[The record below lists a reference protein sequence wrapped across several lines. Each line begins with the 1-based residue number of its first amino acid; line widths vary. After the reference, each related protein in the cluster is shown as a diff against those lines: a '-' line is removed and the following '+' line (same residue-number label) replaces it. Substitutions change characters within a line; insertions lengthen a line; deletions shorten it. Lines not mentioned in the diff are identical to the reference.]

1 MKLHTYLLFI
11 LFLLMA
17 TACSEQTAIE
27 SGIGYLYI
35 EDISFTGDTEKIPVT
50 RAVDAGLKLEI
61 WQGSETVRTYDPG
74 SEELSKRIVLPVGE
88 YVLKAF
94 TPNQQE
100 PSDDNEA
107 GIPVY
112 SVEQSFSI
120 KEGLT
125 RVSVVAPQVN
135 VGVSVEYSEEF
146 MANFHDYIVIINSPT
161 GRQVSIMGNDTALR
175 YFNYP
180 DAGGQLIYTLT
191 ATNAD
196 GETMTSEAR
205 PILQESGAEL
215 TSGNYKV
222 RIGLVQ

>member
-1 MKLHTYLLFI
+1 MKPYTYLLFTF
-11 LFLLMA
+11 FLLAA
-17 TACSEQTAIE
+17 TSCSEQTAPD

-35 EDISFTGDTEKIPVT
+35 EDISFTGDAEKLPVT

-61 WQGSETVRTYDPG
+61 WQGIELVRTYEPG

-94 TPNQQE
+94 TPNLQE
-100 PSDDNEA
+100 PDDGNGA

-120 KEGLT
+120 SEGLT
-125 RVSVVAPQVN
+125 RISVVAPQVN

-146 MANFHDYIVIINSPT
+146 RENFHDYVVIVSSPT
-161 GRQVSIMGNDTALR
+161 GRQVTIVGNDTAPR
-175 YFNYP
+175 YFTLP
-180 DAGGQLIYTLT
+180 DVGERLTYTLT

-205 PILQESGAEL
+205 SILQESGAEL
-215 TSGNYKV
+215 TPGNYKV